1 MVTVCAM
8 EIRVLGPVQAWADGD
23 EIDLGPRKRRHL
35 LALLALEL
43 GRLVPLDR
51 LVDLLW
57 GTDPPAGARRVIFAH
72 VSRLRH
78 TLAAAGAERY
88 GVEIATVDPGY
99 ALHADPDRVDVHRFH
114 RLVRLAADADAP
126 KQRADTLRTALE
138 LWRGEPLA
146 GIDHRELAIGG
157 LEDARLAAVEDRV
170 EADLGSG
177 RHQDLVE
184 ELATL
189 HAAHPF
195 RERLL
200 RQLMLA
206 HYRSGAPQAAVDSYE
221 RQRTRLADQ
230 LGLDLGADVV
240 RLREQIDQRAPD
252 LDYAPD
258 ESTTRTER
266 PRVVPAQLPATV
278 GGFVGRGD
286 QLSLLDK
293 AVHESAVVLVTG
305 SAGVGKTALTVRWTH
320 QVRPRFP
327 DGQLFVDLRGYSGV
341 PPMTPLA
348 ALAYLLPA
356 LGVDADEVPFEL
368 DEASTLFRDLLAERR
383 TALVLDNAVSAEQVR
398 PLLPD
403 RPGTLVVVTS
413 RDRLEGLEAERV
425 RLDVLDE
432 ADSLEL
438 LARVIGRERVAT
450 EQAAAVRLAELCA
463 QLPLALRIAA
473 ANLTDDP
480 TRDLAGYVRELE
492 AGNRL
497 AALEVEGDEET
508 AVRGAIDLSY
518 GRLEAEAR
526 RMFRLFG
533 LVPGPDLATDA
544 AAALAG
550 STTEHVGALLAQL
563 ANAHLVDEHVPGRFS
578 GHDLLRLY
586 ARERSAGEEPAAFQ
600 RLTDWYL
607 GRVNAAADLL
617 YPQLLRLPEN
627 TGGGGS
633 AFPDPIHALGW
644 LDQERRNLGALVPEA
659 GDRAY
664 LLADALRGFFL
675 HRRHAVDWIATAE
688 AGRAAAAEAGNVRA
702 QAAAELSLAQ
712 AHRSVTRYAEA
723 IEHDTRAERLAA
735 SAGWHDGESAAIG
748 NLGITYKLLGRLSEA
763 AGQLTRA
770 LELDRRIGRVD
781 GLANNLGNL
790 GSLYRDAGELER
802 AAELQTQALALQR
815 ERGTRAGQAITLSNL
830 GHIQLDLGRY
840 DEARAYLT
848 ASLLLRREIGDQ
860 PGEAGSLDG
869 LAAVNCAAGRYEEA
883 LAQAQEALALAR
895 DVGRREFEA
904 AALSTLG
911 AIREQQGDLVQAAD
925 LREEARGLAR
935 AVGHRVTEVDAGIG
949 LALVRVA
956 LGDVA
961 QARSDAAAALEVARA
976 SGFAR
981 AEAKAS
987 AVLADLD
994 GDNGG
999 IPPG

>member
-1 MVTVCAM
+1 M

-114 RLVRLAADADAP
+114 RLVRLAAAADAP
-126 KQRADTLRTALE
+126 KRRADTLRTALE

-146 GIDHRELAIGG
+146 GIEHRDLAVGG

-170 EADLGSG
+170 DADLGSG

-184 ELATL
+184 ELASL
-189 HAAHPF
+189 HDAHPY

-221 RQRTRLADQ
+221 RQRARLADQ

-240 RLREQIDQRAPD
+240 RLREQIDHRSPD

-258 ESTTRTER
+258 ESTTSTDR
-266 PRVVPAQLPATV
+266 PKVVPAQLPATV

-368 DEASTLFRDLLAERR
+368 DEASALFRELLAERR

-438 LARVIGRERVAT
+438 LARVIGRERVTT
-450 EQAAAVRLAELCA
+450 ERAAAVRLAELCA

-533 LVPGPDLATDA
+533 VVPGPDLATDA

-627 TGGGGS
+627 TGGGA

-644 LDQERRNLGALVPEA
+644 LDQERRNLVALVPEA
-659 GDRAY
+659 SDRAY
-664 LLADALRGFFL
+664 LLSDALRGFFL

-702 QAAAELSLAQ
+702 QAAAELSIAQ
-712 AHRSVTRYAEA
+712 AHRAVNRYDEALEHDHRAELLAAEA
-723 IEHDTRAERLAA
+723 
-735 SAGWHDGESAAIG
+735 GWREGESAAVG
-748 NLGITYKLLGRLSEA
+748 NLGNTYKLLGRLTEA
-763 AGQLTRA
+763 ADHFTRA
-770 LELDRRIGRVD
+770 LALDQAIGRTD

-790 GSLYRDAGELER
+790 GSLYRDLGRLDLALDH
-802 AAELQTQALALQR
+802 QTRALALQR
-815 ERGTRAGQAITLSNL
+815 ERGTRAGQANTLSNL
-830 GHIQLDLGRY
+830 GHIHLDSGHL
-840 DEARAYLT
+840 DEALAHLS

-869 LAAVNCAAGRYEEA
+869 LASVHCAAGRYGEA
-883 LAQAQEALALAR
+883 RTHADAALELAR
-895 DVGRREFEA
+895 DVGRRDFEA
-904 AALSTLG
+904 AALNTQGTIEAAQG
-911 AIREQQGDLVQAAD
+911 AFAQAVELHSLALALARTVGYRQIEAD
-925 LREEARGLAR
+925 AGVALAR
-935 AVGHRVTEVDAGIG
+935 ALLGAG
-949 LALVRVA
+949 
-956 LGDVA
+956 
-961 QARSDAAAALEVARA
+961 DAAAARTVAA
-976 SGFAR
+976 EALAFAR
-981 AEAKAS
+981 ANGFGAAERRAGS
-987 AVLADLD
+987 ILADLD

>member
-1 MVTVCAM
+1 M

-72 VSRLRH
+72 ISRLRH
-78 TLAAAGAERY
+78 TLAEAGAERY

-114 RLVRLAADADAP
+114 RLVRLAAQAEAP

-138 LWRGEPLA
+138 LWRGDPLE
-146 GIDHRELAIGG
+146 GIDLRDLAVGG

-170 EADLGSG
+170 EADLDSG
-177 RHQDLVE
+177 RHLDLVD
-184 ELATL
+184 ELTTL
-189 HAAHPF
+189 HAVHPY

-206 HYRSGAPQAAVDSYE
+206 QYRSGDPKGAVDSYE
-221 RQRTRLADQ
+221 SHRAALADQ
-230 LGLDLGADVV
+230 LGLDLGAELV
-240 RLREQIDQRAPD
+240 RLREQIERRSSELDRRTDQ
-252 LDYAPD
+252 
-258 ESTTRTER
+258 STATKGS
-266 PRVVPAQLPATV
+266 PKVVPAQLPATV
-278 GGFVGRGD
+278 GGFVGRTD
-286 QLSLLDK
+286 QLGILDK
-293 AVHESAVVLVTG
+293 AVHNSAVLLVTG

-320 QVRPRFP
+320 QLRPRFP

-368 DEASTLFRDLLAERR
+368 DAASALFRNLLADRR
-383 TALVLDNAVSAEQVR
+383 IVLVLDNVVSAEQVR

-403 RPGTLVVVTS
+403 RPGTLVVITS
-413 RDRLEGLEAERV
+413 RDRLEGLEAERI

-438 LARVIGRERVAT
+438 LARVIGRERIAT
-450 EQAAAVRLAELCA
+450 EPEAAERLAELCA

-480 TRDLAGYVRELE
+480 TRDLAGYVRELQV
-492 AGNRL
+492 GNRL

-508 AVRGAIDLSY
+508 AVRAAIDLSY

-533 LVPGPDLATDA
+533 LVPGPDLPTDA

-550 STTEHVGALLAQL
+550 STTEHVGALLGQL
-563 ANAHLVDEHVPGRFS
+563 ANANLLDEHVPGRFS

-627 TGGGGS
+627 TGGGS
-633 AFPDPIHALGW
+633 AFPDPVHALGW
-644 LDQERRNLGALVPEA
+644 LDQERRNLVALVPEA
-659 GDRAY
+659 GDRAFR
-664 LLADALRGFFL
+664 LSDALRGFFL
-675 HRRHAVDWIATAE
+675 HRRHAVDWITTAQ
-688 AGRAAAAEAGNVRA
+688 AGRTAAEEAGNRRA
-702 QAAAELSLAQ
+702 QAAAELSIAQ
-712 AHRSVTRYAEA
+712 AHRAVNRYDEALEHDHRAEVLAAEA
-723 IEHDTRAERLAA
+723 
-735 SAGWHDGESAAIG
+735 GWREGESAAVG
-748 NLGITYKLLGRLSEA
+748 NLGNTYKLLGRLSEA
-763 AGQLTRA
+763 AEHFTRA
-770 LELDRRIGRVD
+770 LALDEAIGRVD

-790 GSLYRDAGELER
+790 GSLYRDLGRLDLALDY
-802 AAELQTQALALQR
+802 QTRALALQR
-815 ERGTRAGQAITLSNL
+815 ERGTRAGQANTLSNL
-830 GHIQLDLGRY
+830 GHIHLDSGRL
-840 DEARAYLT
+840 DEALAHLT

-860 PGEAGSLDG
+860 PGEAASLDG
-869 LAAVNCAAGRYEEA
+869 LASVHCAAGRFDEA
-883 LAQAQEALALAR
+883 RTHADAALELAR
-895 DVGRREFEA
+895 DVGRRDFEA
-904 AALSTLG
+904 AALNTQGTIEAAQG
-911 AIREQQGDLVQAAD
+911 AFARAVELHELARELTRAIGNRQI
-925 LREEARGLAR
+925 EANVGVALAR
-935 AVGHRVTEVDAGIG
+935 ALLGAGDG
-949 LALVRVA
+949 AAARTVAEGALAF
-956 LGDVA
+956 
-961 QARSDAAAALEVARA
+961 ARANGFGAAERRAAAL
-976 SGFAR
+976 
-981 AEAKAS
+981 
-987 AVLADLD
+987 LADLD

-999 IPPG
+999 IPLG